1 MLEEPPVAF
10 VRKDHVE
17 DDHLRIVL
25 RQHGP
30 DVESL
35 AYVGDVDDQDD
46 EPRLFNLH
54 LEKFNEIGVCIDDG
68 DNRLRWHTSQT
79 CIAHTARLSVD
90 GIVYL
95 RPDEMAGIL
104 TYEMVMDEHATVL
117 RKNIRAIADLEQR
130 ALHQRSAADRL
141 SDAISRRTGSGP
153 FALSHVI
160 GFSLWVLINIGI
172 VPGIEPFDPYPFN
185 FLTLVVSLEAIFL
198 SVFVLMSQNRMTRQ
212 AEKRAHLD
220 LQVDMLA
227 EQELTAILRMV
238 QGLCEKQG
246 VEVLARDDRLEE
258 LVKET
263 DVHTVAA
270 ALEDRLPDS

>member
-1 MLEEPPVAF
+1 
-10 VRKDHVE
+10 
-17 DDHLRIVL
+17 
-25 RQHGP
+25 
-30 DVESL
+30 
-35 AYVGDVDDQDD
+35 
-46 EPRLFNLH
+46 
-54 LEKFNEIGVCIDDG
+54 
-68 DNRLRWHTSQT
+68 
-79 CIAHTARLSVD
+79 
-90 GIVYL
+90 
-95 RPDEMAGIL
+95 
-104 TYEMVMDEHATVL
+104 MDEDANVL

-141 SDAISRRTGSGP
+141 SDAITRATGSGP
-153 FALSHVI
+153 FVLFHII
-160 GFSLWVLINIGI
+160 GFSVWILLNVRIL
-172 VPGIEPFDPYPFN
+172 PGLEPFDPFPFS

-246 VEVLARDDRLEE
+246 VEVLARDDRVEE

>member
-1 MLEEPPVAF
+1 M
-10 VRKDHVE
+10 
-17 DDHLRIVL
+17 L
-25 RQHGP
+25 RQHSA

-35 AYVGDVDDQDD
+35 AYVLDMDDQDN
-46 EPRLFNLH
+46 EPCLLDFYSQ
-54 LEKFNEIGVCIDDG
+54 KFDQIGVRIDDG
-68 DNRLRWHTSQT
+68 DDRLSRHEARK
-79 CIAHTARLSVD
+79 CIAHTGRPSFD
-90 GIVYL
+90 GIDYL
-95 RPDEMAGIL
+95 QPDELAGVL
-104 TYEMVMDEHATVL
+104 TTTAMVMDEHATVL

-130 ALHQRSAADRL
+130 ALHQRSAADRM
-141 SDAISRRTGSGP
+141 SDAITRATGSGP
-153 FALSHVI
+153 FVLFHII
-160 GFSLWVLINIGI
+160 GFSVWILLNVRILS
-172 VPGIEPFDPYPFN
+172 IEPFDPFPFS
-185 FLTLVVSLEAIFL
+185 FLTLIVSLEAIFL